1 MGVLSFIK
9 NAGSKLFGLGVSD
22 DEKATKIIAHLQS
35 FELDTTNLTV
45 AVADEVVTL
54 GGSVDTIFQKIR
66 VVATAGNIDGISSV
80 NDDNLAVG
88 EPVEINVAPEE
99 QFHTVVSGDTLSG
112 ISKKFYGNANLYN
125 KIFEANKPM
134 LSNPDKIY
142 PGQMLVIPQEN

>member
-54 GGSVDTIFQKIR
+54 GGSVDTIFQKNKGSR
-66 VVATAGNIDGISSV
+66 YCRQYRWNI
-80 NDDNLAVG
+80 
-88 EPVEINVAPEE
+88 
-99 QFHTVVSGDTLSG
+99 VS
-112 ISKKFYGNANLYN
+112 KR
-125 KIFEANKPM
+125 
-134 LSNPDKIY
+134 
-142 PGQMLVIPQEN
+142 